1 LKILAHKKNEYK
13 SFDDLQCSEVEG
25 RDYKIHL
32 RETVSEIVVIALHGG
47 NIEPGT
53 QEIAADV
60 AGKDYSFY
68 AFEGKKFK
76 GNRAL
81 HIKSVNYDEPQ
92 CLKLVRGS
100 KTVLSIHGCR
110 GVSAVVYL
118 GGLDEHLKS
127 VIKEQLEKAGFKVKS
142 SYKKILQGKSPG
154 NICNKGQTGKGVQ
167 LELSNA
173 LRRNMFANLKHI
185 GRKKKTLKF
194 HNFVSALREALSG

>member
-1 LKILAHKKNEYK
+1 MDKYSYFKE
-13 SFDDLQCSEVEG
+13 LQSSEVKNKDF
-25 RDYKIHL
+25 RIHL
-32 RETVSEIVVIALHGG
+32 RDTGSDIIIIALHGG

-60 AGKDYSFY
+60 SGKDYSFY
-68 AFEGKKFK
+68 AFEGKKSK

-81 HIKSVNYDEPQ
+81 HIKSVNYDELQ

-127 VIKEQLEKAGFKVKS
+127 AIKEQLEKAGFKVKFS
-142 SYKKILQGKSPG
+142 DKKTMQGKCLN
-154 NICNKGQTGKGVQ
+154 NICNRGQTGKGVQ
-167 LELSNA
+167 LELSRA
-173 LRRNMFANLKHI
+173 LRKKMFANLKHS

-194 HNFVSALREALSG
+194 HNFVSALRKALSG